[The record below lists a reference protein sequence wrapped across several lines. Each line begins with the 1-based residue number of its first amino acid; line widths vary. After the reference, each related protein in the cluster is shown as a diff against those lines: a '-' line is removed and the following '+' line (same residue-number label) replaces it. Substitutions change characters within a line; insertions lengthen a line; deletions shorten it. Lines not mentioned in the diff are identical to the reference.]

1 MRNEQDALSLVRA
14 SLKEDEVV
22 RQSLFGTVHLPFMS
36 ARKKRKGLLVATN
49 QRLAFYT
56 QQFGSETFE
65 PYAYD
70 EIDAVETR
78 HHYAYGQ
85 QVVVQQDGQEQILS
99 DIESSTI
106 FDCVHF
112 IQQKI

>member
-22 RQSLFGTVHLPFMS
+22 HQSLFGTVHLPFMS

-70 EIDAVETR
+70 EIDAVDTR
-78 HHYAYGQ
+78 HHYAHGQ
-85 QVVVQQDGQEQILS
+85 QVVVEQDGQEQILS
-99 DIESSTI
+99 EIESSTI